1 MNRLNRPPA
10 LSFEDLRVRGR
21 HGGTLRDVVRGLDL
35 AISDGE
41 IVGLVGESGCGKSTT
56 AYSAFGYVRPGM
68 EFAGGKVHVSGT
80 EVLDLAPK
88 ALRRLRGTRL
98 GLVPQN
104 PAASFTPSSRVGRQ
118 IVETLRVHGVCR
130 SNAEARAR
138 TLDLL
143 NDVGVLDPAQTIR
156 RFPHELSG
164 GQMQRVAIAAALACE
179 PAVLVLDEPTTA
191 LDVTTQARVLRL
203 LAGLRTTHGTA
214 MLYVTH
220 DLGVVGQLCDRVA
233 VMHDG
238 AIVESGSTAEIFSS
252 PRHAYTRMLLSAL
265 PAATEES
272 HRLER
277 TGECDVTEGVSP

>member
-1 MNRLNRPPA
+1 VTQSQRVAA
-10 LSFEDLRVRGR
+10 LSFEDLCVRGR
-21 HGGTLRDVVRGLDL
+21 HDGHWKEIVRGLNLTID
-35 AISDGE
+35 DGE

-68 EFAGGKVHVSGT
+68 EFGGGAVRVKGID
-80 EVLDLAPK
+80 VLSQPAK
-88 ALRRLRGTRL
+88 ALRELRGTRL

-104 PAASFTPSSRVGRQ
+104 PMASFTPSLRVGTQ
-118 IVETLRVHGVCR
+118 IVETLRVHGACR
-130 SNAEARAR
+130 STAEARTR

-143 NDVGVLDPAQTIR
+143 EDVGVLNPAEASR

-191 LDVTTQARVLRL
+191 LDVTTQAKVLRL
-203 LAGLRTTHGTA
+203 LSRLREVHGTA

-233 VMHDG
+233 VMNDG
-238 AIVESGSTAEIFSS
+238 CIVEAGRTAEIFAE
-252 PRHAYTRMLLSAL
+252 PRHPYTQMLLAAL
-265 PAATEES
+265 PGNP
-272 HRLER
+272 HQRGN
-277 TGECDVTEGVSP
+277 TGSDDPRDVKEGASS